1 MNLAGTSEHL
11 PKIGRSGLGKQF
23 WNIKVKKCR
32 AKAAASTNAGPVTHG
47 ANPPHPGVGNEVLPM
62 RDLPRFRV

>member
-1 MNLAGTSEHL
+1 
-11 PKIGRSGLGKQF
+11 LGKQF

-62 RDLPRFRV
+62 RDLRFRV